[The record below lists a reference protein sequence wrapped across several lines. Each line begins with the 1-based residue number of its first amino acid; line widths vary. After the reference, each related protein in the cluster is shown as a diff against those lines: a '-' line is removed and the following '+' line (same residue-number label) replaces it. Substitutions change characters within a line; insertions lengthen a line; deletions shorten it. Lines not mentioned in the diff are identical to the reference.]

1 MTFTEL
7 MDKVLAIFPDAIVD
21 ENQVGEVVIATG
33 LWCDIDD
40 ELYPIAEED

>member
-1 MTFTEL
+1 MTFEEL
-7 MDKVLAIFPDAIVD
+7 MRKVLDILPDAIVD
-21 ENQVGEVVIATG
+21 EDQVGEVVIATG